1 MSAGT
6 LGLAPPEI
14 GWFGLLGADNKG
26 AVQIS
31 FRVSHRQI
39 QEFHRSLKTLRASGC
54 KSLTLVRLLHGS
66 DVRASAAKLMTRTL
80 SSAVGERIAAAQRKR
95 WAARKQVAVTATRV
109 TLWPRE
115 PFLAVRCKPE
125 VTEACVAGGKA

>member
-6 LGLAPPEI
+6 LGLAPLEI

-39 QEFHRSLKTLRASGC
+39 QEFHRSLTTLRASGC
-54 KSLTLVRLLHGS
+54 KSLTAGETLAWLRCPSLCGE
-66 DVRASAAKLMTRTL
+66 KMTRTL
-80 SSAVGERIAAAQRKR
+80 PAAAANELLRHKRKR
-95 WAARKQVAVTATRV
+95 WADQKQADITATRV

-115 PFLAVRCKPE
+115 PFLAVRCKR
-125 VTEACVAGGKA
+125 GSD